1 MADGSIRV
9 NTKIDTASAPADL
22 KKLEKECEKTGQKIE
37 KVGQKVKTAFSG
49 DTGIKKLSKDCE
61 TAAAKMGE
69 VGKTAQA
76 VFTGMSKGQL
86 NSAFK
91 TANKELAKTEE
102 KLAAVEAKIAEI
114 QAGTDSMLP
123 QASTDA
129 QASNLLEME
138 EVQTAPLNAE
148 KDKLTAQAA
157 EYKKQLEGI
166 TAELEKQ
173 TKEEA
178 AQNALKTAGKDAVA
192 GEQFLGK
199 IQTEEQYHAALSQT
213 QAQMAAIEQQA
224 ARISQQTG
232 VPINNLLQQNSQ
244 YSKLAARQE
253 LLIKNQDRFKG
264 KVSETK
270 HAANSLS
277 KQFTKVG
284 GAITKSIDKSCKK
297 VMRLSVG
304 LLGVRSAFLVLRRAA
319 NSYIEANEG
328 LKNQVDGLWNIV
340 AAAIGPAIQTI
351 VNWLTIGISYINAF
365 VKALWGVDLVARGN
379 ALALKKQAKA
389 TEVAAGATAKANK
402 QLAGFDEMNKLSDT
416 SAGGGGGGGTAVDTG
431 VGQFKPVEVDTK
443 AVDDFIKKLKT
454 ILPIVTAIAAG
465 IAAWKIASFFS
476 DSLKTCAGWALLIA
490 GSVATIWGW
499 CDAWV
504 NGLDWGNFFL
514 ILAGGAGVVGG
525 LALAFGSLAGSI
537 GLIVVSVGSL
547 IVGIKDMITNGPN
560 LQNILLVTIGII
572 GTLIGVI
579 WTFNSALLACPVTW
593 IVVAI
598 IAIIAAIASLIIYWD
613 EVCAALQVAWDWICD
628 LFSGIGTWIYDNVIK
643 PVCDFFVGL
652 WESIKEVFSSIG
664 EWFSNIFTKA
674 WEGIKK
680 AWGAVKTWF
689 SNLWK
694 GIKNVFSAVGNWFKN
709 IFSKAWTGIK
719 NAWSA
724 VKTWFKNIWTG
735 IKNVFSSVGSWFSDI
750 FKKAWNGI
758 KNAFSSVGSFFS
770 GIWNTIKSKFSKI
783 GTTIGNAIGGAFKN
797 VVNSIISF
805 AENTINGFIKAINLA
820 ISLINKIP
828 GVEISKL
835 SLLSIPKLAK
845 GGIVNNPGRGV
856 PVIAGEAGAE
866 AVLPLEN
873 NTEWMDLLAERI
885 NAVGQKIVVPIYLNG
900 RKIAEEVI
908 DLTKRRN
915 FAMNGG
921 TI

>member
-9 NTKIDTASAPADL
+9 NTKLDTKPAQADL
-22 KKLEKECEKTGQKIE
+22 KKLEKECEKTAREIE
-37 KVGQKVKTAFSG
+37 KAGEKVKTAFAG
-49 DTGIKKLSKDCE
+49 DTGIKKFSQDCE
-61 TAAAKMGE
+61 TAATKIGE

-102 KLAAVEAKIAEI
+102 KLAAVESKIQEI
-114 QAGTDSMLP
+114 QAGTDEMLP

-148 KDKLTAQAA
+148 KDKLIAQAA
-157 EYKKQLEGI
+157 EYKRQLEAI

-173 TKEEA
+173 TQEES

-192 GEQFLGK
+192 GEKFLGK
-199 IQTEEQYHAALSQT
+199 IQTEEQYHAALRQT
-213 QAQMAAIEQQA
+213 QAEMAAIEQQA

-232 VPINNLLQQNSQ
+232 VPIKNLLSQNSQ
-244 YSKLAARQE
+244 YRSLAARQE
-253 LLIKNQDRFKG
+253 LLIKNQERFRG
-264 KVSETK
+264 KVSVSTK
-270 HAANSLS
+270 DVQRLGTTMSAA
-277 KQFTKVG
+277 FTKG
-284 GAITKSIDKSCKK
+284 FRRITK
-297 VMRLSVG
+297 LTVG
-304 LLGVRSAFLVLRRAA
+304 LLGARSAFLVLRRAA
-319 NSYIEANEG
+319 NTYMEANQD
-328 LKNQVDGLWNIV
+328 LKNQVDGVWNV
-340 AAAIGPAIQTI
+340 LAAAIGPAIQTV

-365 VKALWGVDLVARGN
+365 VKALWGVDLVAKGN

-389 TEVAAGATAKANK
+389 TSEAAGATAKANK

-416 SAGGGGGGGTAVDTG
+416 SAGGGGGGGAEVDTG

-443 AVDDFIKKLKT
+443 AVDDFIKKLKM
-454 ILPIVTAIAAG
+454 ILPIVASIAAG

-476 DSLKTCAGWALLIA
+476 DSLKTCSGWALLIA

-504 NGLDWGNFFL
+504 NGLDWGNFFI

-525 LALAFGSLAGSI
+525 LALAFGSTAAAV
-537 GLIVVSVGSL
+537 GLIITAVGAV

-579 WTFNSALLACPVTW
+579 WAFNSALLACPVTW

-628 LFSGIGTWIYDNVIK
+628 LFSGIGSWIYDNVIK

-652 WESIKEVFSSIG
+652 WESIKEVFSVIG

-770 GIWNTIKSKFSKI
+770 GIWNTIKSKFTKI

-805 AENTINGFIKAINLA
+805 AEKTINGFIKAINLA

-835 SLLSIPKLAK
+835 SLLEIPRLAK

-873 NTEWMDLLAERI
+873 NTGWMDILAEKI
-885 NAVGQKIVVPIYLNG
+885 NGAGQKIVVPIYLNG